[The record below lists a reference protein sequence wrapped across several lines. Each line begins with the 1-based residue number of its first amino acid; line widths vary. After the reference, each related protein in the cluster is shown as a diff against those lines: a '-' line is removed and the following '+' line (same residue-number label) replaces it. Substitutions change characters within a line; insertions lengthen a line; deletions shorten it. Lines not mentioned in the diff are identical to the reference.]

1 MLTKQQ
7 TATEELILSTPRSQP
22 PTPSNPRLVG
32 YSVNVG
38 AGFAI
43 GAIFKTAEIAEETA
57 QRLKLAKYS
66 IREEWY
72 A

>member
-1 MLTKQQ
+1 MNATQ
-7 TATEELILSTPRSQP
+7 TATEDLILSTPHKQP
-22 PTPSNPRLVG
+22 PTPPNPRFVG

-38 AGFAI
+38 AGFAV